1 MNRRFWTPRELA
13 KLRRWKA
20 AGVSAFVA
28 AQRLG
33 RSESSVYNQIFVG
46 GLTKKRRRRR
56 GLKTFI
62 RKFHKLGWS
71 DVEVAAEWTRQHP
84 EDPLSREWI
93 GDIRSRIGLPHNAYS
108 DHRRQRVAKRTAE
121 QLRRAGL
128 KSLAELRVKAFSDF
142 GTRNGWP
149 GITQPRL
156 VQILNLLY
164 ERGPHTREAIAKAVG
179 MTWKDSPNHPATR
192 RALKIGNGRSC
203 MGVLMSLGL
212 VVRLPGRPVRNGGQ
226 GHNLHLY
233 AIAPHV
239 RRQIPTGPQTQKRK
253 VS

>member
-1 MNRRFWTPRELA
+1 MNRRFWTPREIA
-13 KLRRWKA
+13 KLKQWKA
-20 AGVSAFVA
+20 AGLEMSVA
-28 AQRLG
+28 ATRLH
-33 RSESSVYNQIFVG
+33 RSRSSVYQKLDQL

-62 RKFHKLGWS
+62 RKYHRLGWS
-71 DVEVAAEWTRQHP
+71 DVEVAAAWSRQHP
-84 EDPLSREWI
+84 DDPLSREWI
-93 GDIRSRIGLPHNAYS
+93 GDVRARMGLPHNACS
-108 DHRRQRVAKRTAE
+108 SHRRQRVAKRTAE
-121 QLRRAGL
+121 QLRKAGL

-179 MTWKDSPNHPATR
+179 MTWKSSTRHPATR
-192 RALKIGNGRSC
+192 KALKIGNGRSC
-203 MGVLMSLGL
+203 MGVLMELGL
-212 VVRLPGRPVRNGGQ
+212 VVKLPGRPIAGKGRGRSFC
-226 GHNLHLY
+226 LY

-239 RRQIPTGPQTQKRK
+239 HRRLPINQPQQRK